1 MSAITISFWLYA
13 VATSATILLGLVY
26 AFRSRIM
33 PYHLEALE
41 TDWED
46 IEPKSRFMLKVL
58 FNGGGFFG
66 LSTGL
71 FMGVL
76 LLIPFKAGEAWAAY
90 AIGVIGLIS
99 ALPLA
104 AIVYKV
110 KTNTA
115 GNPPLGAIVIINLL
129 LIAGLGFSIWA
140 Y

>member
-1 MSAITISFWLYA
+1 
-13 VATSATILLGLVY
+13 
-26 AFRSRIM
+26 M
-33 PYHLEALE
+33 PYHLQALE
-41 TDWED
+41 SEWED

-71 FMGVL
+71 FMLVL

-90 AIGVIGLIS
+90 AIGIIGLVG

-104 AIVYKV
+104 RIVYKV
-110 KTNTA
+110 KKNTA
-115 GNPPLGAIVIINLL
+115 GNPPLFAIVIINILL
-129 LIAGLGFSIWA
+129 MAGLGFSILE